1 MNLYRIIQMKI
12 GFNRKIFGGVLN
24 GPMIVVCGACYHYH
38 KHRGC
43 FTVKH
48 SCIVDVL

>member
-1 MNLYRIIQMKI
+1 MNLYRIVQMKI
-12 GFNRKIFGGVLN
+12 GFNWKIFRGALN
-24 GPMIVVCGACYHYH
+24 GPMIVVCGACYYH